1 MQISEALFMALNQL
15 KANKMRS
22 FLTLLGIIVGIAA
35 VIALMAVGNGAVEM
49 ISGQFSAAG
58 TNMVFIQWDYGNEN
72 NDDLVPQ
79 LLQDKDLAAI
89 RAGGDLA
96 SNVVPYNQTASEVR
110 AGRETLAVTITGI
123 NEGFLE
129 LQGLK
134 LARGR
139 FFNSFEVTS
148 AKSVCVL
155 GWDLHD
161 KLFKNSDGLGKT
173 IRLRG
178 KKFLVIG
185 IMEEK
190 DDRSFVNT
198 GLTDNMRLY
207 IPYKTLQRMWNV
219 KGYPVIMAQ
228 PIDITITK
236 ALVGQIK
243 WIIARI
249 YGPKNNFLVQ
259 SMEQILEQTL
269 SRMQI
274 FSIFLAGLGGI
285 SLLVGGIGIM
295 NIMLVSAKERTQE
308 IGVRK
313 ALGAKRKQILLQFLI
328 EAIVLCLIGGFLGIA
343 LGFLIAVGIKA
354 TNLIPA
360 AVSLSSVLL
369 AVGCSLAI
377 GLFFGIY
384 PAWKAAQLDPIESL
398 RYE

>member
-1 MQISEALFMALNQL
+1 
-15 KANKMRS
+15 
-22 FLTLLGIIVGIAA
+22 
-35 VIALMAVGNGAVEM
+35 
-49 ISGQFSAAG
+49 
-58 TNMVFIQWDYGNEN
+58 
-72 NDDLVPQ
+72 
-79 LLQDKDLAAI
+79 
-89 RAGGDLA
+89 
-96 SNVVPYNQTASEVR
+96 
-110 AGRETLAVTITGI
+110 
-123 NEGFLE
+123 
-129 LQGLK
+129 
-134 LARGR
+134 
-139 FFNSFEVTS
+139 
-148 AKSVCVL
+148 
-155 GWDLHD
+155 
-161 KLFKNSDGLGKT
+161 
-173 IRLRG
+173 
-178 KKFLVIG
+178 
-185 IMEEK
+185 
-190 DDRSFVNT
+190 
-198 GLTDNMRLY
+198 
-207 IPYKTLQRMWNV
+207 
-219 KGYPVIMAQ
+219 MAQ